1 MQFRESFLMA
11 LNAVRVNKLRSA
23 LTLLGIVI
31 GVFSIIAV
39 MTATRV
45 LQSSIENGLSMLGS
59 NTFQIQ
65 KRPMMMVGGPG
76 TWMKYR
82 NRKDITVEQ
91 GLKVKERMTLAE
103 SVGIEVWNTNGIVV
117 KYKGV
122 QTNPNVSLC
131 GENPEGFPTNDWVIK
146 EGRSINDEDDALSR
160 EVAVLGND
168 VLQKISPHANPIGDD
183 VIVDGHKYTVIGYL
197 ETKGSG
203 FGQSADNFVVIP
215 LHTFLNHYGRNQDS
229 HIMVKAASQEV
240 YEDAIDEARSILRT
254 IRKVPPGQD
263 DDFAIFSN
271 DSLIKQF
278 DELTFYIKVGV
289 AFISFIALLAA
300 GVGIMNIML
309 VSVTER
315 TREIGIR
322 KAIGAQ
328 KKNVMAQFVT
338 EAILLCE
345 VGGVVGVI
353 LGILG
358 GNVAA
363 LSFRIPAVIPY
374 DWAVI
379 GLVVCSIVG
388 IIFGTYPAWKAAN
401 LDPIESLRYE

>member
-1 MQFRESFLMA
+1 MKLRESLLMA

-45 LQSSIENGLSMLGS
+45 LQSSIENGLSMLGT

-76 TWMKYR
+76 TWRKYR

-117 KYKGV
+117 KYSGV
-122 QTNPNVSLC
+122 QTNPNVALC
-131 GENPEGFPTNDWVIK
+131 GENPEGFPTNNWVIK

-160 EVAVLGND
+160 EVVVLGND

-183 VIVDGHKYTVIGYL
+183 VIVDGHKYTVIGCL
-197 ETKGSG
+197 EAQGSG
-203 FGQSADNFVVIP
+203 FGRSPDNFVAIP

-229 HIMVKAASQEV
+229 HIMVKARSQEA
-240 YEDAIDEARSILRT
+240 YEDAIEEARSILRT
-254 IRKVPPGQD
+254 VRKVPPGRD

-363 LSFRIPAVIPY
+363 LSFKIPAVIPY

-379 GLVVCSIVG
+379 GLVACSIVG

>member
-1 MQFRESFLMA
+1 MEFKESFSMA
-11 LNAVRVNKLRSA
+11 FNAIRVNKLRSA

-45 LQSSIENGLSMLGS
+45 LQNSIENGLSQLGT

-65 KRPMMMVGGPG
+65 KMPIMMVGGPG
-76 TWMKYR
+76 AWMKYR
-82 NRKDITVEQ
+82 NRKDIKIEQ
-91 GLKVKERMTLAE
+91 GLQVKERMTLAQ
-103 SVGIEVWNTNGIVV
+103 SVGIEVWKGGIVV
-117 KYKGV
+117 KYKGT
-122 QTNPNVSLC
+122 QTNPNVALV
-131 GENPEGFPTNDWVIK
+131 GENPDGFPTNNWIVK
-146 EGRSINDEDDALSR
+146 EGRAVNDEDNELGRD
-160 EVAVLGND
+160 VVVLGND
-168 VLQKISPHANPIGDD
+168 VLQKLLPQIDPIGEE
-183 VIVDGHKYTVIGYL
+183 VIVDGHKYTLIGYL
-197 ETKGSG
+197 EPRGSG
-203 FGQSADNFVVIP
+203 FGQSPDNFVAVP
-215 LHTFLNHYGRNQDS
+215 LNTFTNHYGRDRNS
-229 HIMVKAASQEV
+229 NIMVKAANQEV
-240 YEDAIDEARSILRT
+240 YEEAIEEARSILRT
-254 IRKVPPGQD
+254 VRKVPPGKE

-328 KKNVMAQFVT
+328 KKNVMAQFIT

-345 VGGVVGVI
+345 VGGLVGVF
-353 LGILG
+353 LGIVG
-358 GNVAA
+358 GNIAA
-363 LSFRIPAVIPY
+363 ILFSIPPVIPY
-374 DWAVI
+374 DWAAI
-379 GLVVCSIVG
+379 GLGVCSIVG

>member
-1 MQFRESFLMA
+1 MEFRESFSMA
-11 LNAVRVNKLRSA
+11 FNAIRVNKLRSA
-23 LTLLGIVI
+23 LTLLGIVV

-45 LQSSIENGLSMLGS
+45 LQNSIENGLSMLGTQ
-59 NTFQIQ
+59 TFQIQ
-65 KRPMMMVGGPG
+65 KMPMMMVGGPG

-82 NRKDITVEQ
+82 NRKDIKIEQ
-91 GLKVKERMTLAE
+91 GFEVKDRMTLAQ
-103 SVGIEVWNTNGIVV
+103 SVGIEVWSGGIVV
-117 KYKGV
+117 KYTGT
-122 QTNPNVSLC
+122 QTNPNVSLA
-131 GENPEGFPTNDWVIK
+131 GENPEGFPTNNWIVK
-146 EGRSINDEDDALSR
+146 EGRAVNDEDNELGRD
-160 EVAVLGND
+160 VVVLGD
-168 VLQKISPHANPIGDD
+168 GVVQKLFPMVNPVGEE
-183 VIVDGHKYTVIGYL
+183 VIVDGHKYTVIGCL
-197 ETKGSG
+197 EPQGSG
-203 FGQSADNFVVIP
+203 FGRSPDNFVAIP
-215 LHTFLNHYGRNQDS
+215 LNTFTNHYGRNRDC
-229 HIMVKAASQEV
+229 HIMVKAASQDV
-240 YEDAIDEARSILRT
+240 YEESIEEARSILRAV
-254 IRKVPPGQD
+254 RKVPPGKE

-328 KKNVMAQFVT
+328 KKNVMAQFIT

-345 VGGVVGVI
+345 VGGLVGVV

-363 LSFRIPAVIPY
+363 LSFKIPAVIPY

>member
-1 MQFRESFLMA
+1 MEFRESFLMA
-11 LNAVRVNKLRSA
+11 LSAIRVNKLRSA

-45 LQSSIENGLSMLGS
+45 LQNSIENGLSMLGT

-65 KRPMMMVGGPG
+65 KRPIMMVGGPG

-82 NRKDITVEQ
+82 NRKDIKVEQ

-103 SVGIEVWNTNGIVV
+103 SVGIEVWNNNGIVV
-117 KYKGV
+117 KYKGA
-122 QTNPNVSLC
+122 QTNPNVALC
-131 GENPEGFPTNDWVIK
+131 GENPEGFPTNNWVIK
-146 EGRSINDEDDALSR
+146 EGRAINDEDDQLSR
-160 EVAVLGND
+160 DVVVLGND
-168 VLQKISPHANPIGDD
+168 VLQKISPQVNPIGDE

-197 ETKGSG
+197 EAQGSG
-203 FGQSADNFVVIP
+203 FGRSPDNFVVIP
-215 LHTFLNHYGRNQDS
+215 LHTFLNHYGRNKDS

-240 YEDAIDEARSILRT
+240 YEDAIEEARSILRT
-254 IRKVPPGQD
+254 IRKVPPGRD

-328 KKNVMAQFVT
+328 KKNVMAQFIT

-345 VGGVVGVI
+345 VGGLVGVV

-363 LSFRIPAVIPY
+363 LSFSIPAVIPY
-374 DWAVI
+374 DWAMI

>member
-1 MQFRESFLMA
+1 MEFKESFSMA
-11 LNAVRVNKLRSA
+11 FNAIRVNKLRSA

-45 LQSSIENGLSMLGS
+45 LQNSIENGLSQLGT

-65 KRPMMMVGGPG
+65 KMPKMMVGGPG
-76 TWMKYR
+76 AWMKYR
-82 NRKDITVEQ
+82 NRKDIKIEQ
-91 GLKVKERMTLAE
+91 GLEVKERMTLAE
-103 SVGIEVWNTNGIVV
+103 SVGIEVWNNNGIVV
-117 KYKGV
+117 KYKGT
-122 QTNPNVSLC
+122 QTNPNVSLV
-131 GENPEGFPTNDWVIK
+131 GENPEGFPTNNWIIK
-146 EGRSINDEDDALSR
+146 EGRAVSEEDDQIAR
-160 EVAVLGND
+160 DVVVLGND
-168 VLQKISPHANPIGDD
+168 VVQKLFPQVDPVGLQI
-183 VIVDGHKYTVIGYL
+183 IVDGFKYTVIGFL
-197 ETKGSG
+197 EPQGSG
-203 FGQSADNFVVIP
+203 FGRSPDNFVAIP
-215 LHTFLNHYGRNQDS
+215 LNTFTNHYGKDRDS
-229 HIMVKAASQEV
+229 HIMIKAASQEV
-240 YEDAIDEARSILRT
+240 YEDAIEEARSILRT
-254 IRKVPPGQD
+254 LRKVPPGRE

-278 DELTFYIKVGV
+278 DDLTFYIKVGV

-328 KKNVMAQFVT
+328 KKNVMAQFIT

-345 VGGVVGVI
+345 VGGLVGVF

-358 GNVAA
+358 GNIAA
-363 LSFRIPAVIPY
+363 LSFDIPPVIPY
-374 DWAVI
+374 DWAAI
-379 GLVVCSIVG
+379 GLGVCSIVG

>member
-1 MQFRESFLMA
+1 MEFRESFSMA
-11 LNAVRVNKLRSA
+11 FTAIRVNKLRSA

-45 LQSSIENGLSMLGS
+45 LQNSIENGLSMLGTQ
-59 NTFQIQ
+59 TFQIQ
-65 KRPMMMVGGPG
+65 KMPMMMVGGPG
-76 TWMKYR
+76 AWMKYR
-82 NRKDITVEQ
+82 NRKDIKIEQ
-91 GLKVKERMTLAE
+91 GLEVKDRMTLAQ
-103 SVGIEVWNTNGIVV
+103 SVGIEVWNNNGIVV
-117 KYKGV
+117 KYKGA
-122 QTNPNVSLC
+122 QTNPNVGFV
-131 GENPEGFPTNDWVIK
+131 GETPEGFPTNNWVVK
-146 EGRSINDEDDALSR
+146 EGRAVNDEDNELGRD
-160 EVAVLGND
+160 VVVLGSD
-168 VLQKISPHANPIGDD
+168 VVQKLFPQVDPVGQE
-183 VIVDGHKYTVIGYL
+183 VIVDGHKYNVIGYL
-197 ETKGSG
+197 EPQGSG
-203 FGQSADNFVVIP
+203 FGRSPDNFVAIP
-215 LHTFLNHYGRNQDS
+215 LNTFTNHYGRDRDC

-240 YEDAIDEARSILRT
+240 YEESIEEARSILRT
-254 IRKVPPGQD
+254 IRKVPPGKD

-278 DELTFYIKVGV
+278 DELTFYIRVGV

-328 KKNVMAQFVT
+328 KKNVMMQFIT

-345 VGGVVGVI
+345 VGGLVGVF

-358 GNVAA
+358 GNIAA
-363 LSFRIPAVIPY
+363 LSFKIPAVIPY
-374 DWAVI
+374 DWAAI
-379 GLVVCSIVG
+379 GLAVCSVVG

>member
-1 MQFRESFLMA
+1 MEFKESFSMA
-11 LNAVRVNKLRSA
+11 FGAIRVNKLRSA

-45 LQSSIENGLSMLGS
+45 LQNSIESGLSMLGTH
-59 NTFQIQ
+59 TFQIQ
-65 KRPMMMVGGPG
+65 KMPIMMVGGPG

-82 NRKDITVEQ
+82 NRKNIKVEH
-91 GLKVKERMTLAE
+91 GLEVKERMTLAE
-103 SVGIEVWNTNGIVV
+103 SVGIEMWNNNGIVV

-122 QTNPNVSLC
+122 QTNPNVGLV
-131 GENPEGFPTNDWVIK
+131 GENPEGFPTNNWIVK
-146 EGRSINDEDDALSR
+146 EGRALSQEDYELGR
-160 EVAVLGND
+160 EVVVLGNE
-168 VLQKISPHANPIGDD
+168 VVQKLFPKFSPVGEE
-183 VIVDGHKYTVIGYL
+183 VVVDGHKYTVVGCIEPQGA
-197 ETKGSG
+197 G
-203 FGQSADNFVVIP
+203 FGRSPDNFVAIP
-215 LHTFLNHYGRNQDS
+215 LSTFMNHYGRNRDS

-240 YEDAIDEARSILRT
+240 YEDAIEEARSILRT
-254 IRKVPPGQD
+254 LRKVPPGAE

-278 DELTFYIKVGV
+278 DELTFYIKIGVG
-289 AFISFIALLAA
+289 FISFIALLAA

-322 KAIGAQ
+322 KAVGAQ
-328 KKNVMAQFVT
+328 KRNIMAQFIT

-345 VGGVVGVI
+345 VGGLVGVF

-358 GNVAA
+358 GNIAA
-363 LSFRIPAVIPY
+363 LSFDIPPVIPY
-374 DWAVI
+374 DWAFI
-379 GLVVCSIVG
+379 GLAVCSIVG